1 MDWATRIRAFVERPI
16 NPEPLVRAVLGRMP
30 RTLIVIGLGLR
41 LLVFLE
47 DRSLWFDEMSL
58 WGNIAQE
65 SPFRFDHPLTG
76 DQLAPFG
83 FLVIE
88 RMVATVYGTGRM
100 ALRLVPL
107 LAGMGALLLF
117 SRLASRVLPERP
129 ALLALAL
136 FALSD
141 DLIYYS
147 SELKPYSVDVF
158 VGVGMVLATVGSLGV
173 SPTRRWV
180 VLMALATA
188 LSPWWSF
195 PSAFIIAG
203 CGLALVIESIA
214 RGRRGDTIAWIL
226 VGLVWLTSF
235 AVAYRASK
243 SILTPYTTM
252 YAFWD
257 FAFLSPAEPGRW
269 LDPGKASGILLE
281 LFVNPLNLL
290 APINRWLAILGPMA
304 LLLGGIVW
312 LARRFPAVVLALI
325 MPAVLNALASELK
338 FYPIHGR
345 LSLGLVPLGFLVVAA
360 GTEWVWRFDPTR
372 SKLAY
377 KGVLIL
383 SLAYPLL
390 AGPYE
395 SMSRRPREFN
405 AHGDL
410 HANVFVR

>member
-1 MDWATRIRAFVERPI
+1 MDWATTFRSFWARPI
-16 NPEPLVRAVLGRMP
+16 NPEPLVRAVLGRLP
-30 RTLIVIGLGLR
+30 RTLIVIGLMLR
-41 LLVFLE
+41 LLVFLQ

-88 RMVATVYGTGRM
+88 RMIASVYGTGRM
-100 ALRLVPL
+100 AMRLVPL
-107 LAGMGALLLF
+107 LAGMGALVLF
-117 SRLASRVLPERP
+117 ARLAARVLPERP

-158 VGVGMVLATVGSLGV
+158 VAVGLVLATVASLGV
-173 SPTRRWV
+173 SPTPRWAA
-180 VLMALATA
+180 LMALATA
-188 LSPWWSF
+188 LAPWWSF
-195 PSAFIIAG
+195 PSTFIIGG
-203 CGLALVIESIA
+203 CGLTLVAESLA
-214 RGRRGDTIAWIL
+214 RGRRGDALVWST
-226 VGLVWLTSF
+226 VGLVWFASF
-235 AVAYRASK
+235 VVAYRASK
-243 SILTPYTTM
+243 AILTPFTTM

-269 LDPGKASGILLE
+269 LDASKASGILLE
-281 LFVNPLNLL
+281 MVINPMNLA
-290 APINRWLAILGPMA
+290 APVNRWLAVAPAI
-304 LLLGGIVW
+304 LLLFGGAVW
-312 LARRFPAVVLALI
+312 LARRSPAIVLAAIAPML
-325 MPAVLNALASELK
+325 LNAIASELK
-338 FYPIHGR
+338 FYPLHGR
-345 LSLGLVPLGFLVVAA
+345 LSLGLVPLGFLLVAA
-360 GTEWVWRFDPTR
+360 GTEWIWRLDPSR
-372 SKLAY
+372 SKLVY
-377 KGVLIL
+377 KVLL
-383 SLAYPLL
+383 VLALAYSLL

-395 SMSRRPREFN
+395 SIGRRPREFN